1 MNDFTGRHICGFIF
15 LPHILILIIIF
26 YSFYFYLILIFVVA
40 LASEQKTMDFS
51 MYEAQA
57 TSINIDDIA
66 RNSNNREVLRRIQ
79 RNNAGD
85 WISLCIQSQ
94 HWTPYGGEEDCIYY
108 FPEGACDMGW
118 LGYFVSKNEH
128 LQELIIK
135 PFTSMS
141 GADYVDVIVPFFRG
155 VNNNKSI
162 REISFVN
169 VILLGGEMF
178 TMLTPFFQNNYN
190 LTNIVIN
197 ECDFGDEGC
206 RLFALTLGTSSNRNI
221 SSVTLEKA

>member
-1 MNDFTGRHICGFIF
+1 MRVNDFTGRHICGFIF

-85 WISLCIQSQ
+85 RISLFIQSQ
-94 HWTPYGGEEDCIYY
+94 HFSRHGEDEEGCIYY

-128 LQELIIK
+128 LQELI
-135 PFTSMS
+135 PS
-141 GADYVDVIVPFFRG
+141 
-155 VNNNKSI
+155 NN
-162 REISFVN
+162 
-169 VILLGGEMF
+169 G
-178 TMLTPFFQNNYN
+178 
-190 LTNIVIN
+190 
-197 ECDFGDEGC
+197 
-206 RLFALTLGTSSNRNI
+206 
-221 SSVTLEKA
+221 